1 MLEDLIW
8 VDYAVFGHAHTL
20 NLLDNDAV
28 LLFDIVVE
36 KSMVVLQLDV
46 FAKQSKLVPLDFVT
60 EFVFSKVFFEFVNSD
75 PRKILSSKGR
85 TFFLSFGHLIFKCQL
100 NLFYLFL

>member
-8 VDYAVFGHAHTL
+8 VDYPVLRHANAL
-20 NLLDNDAV
+20 DFLDNDAI
-28 LLFDIVVE
+28 LLLDIVVE
-36 KSMVVLQLDV
+36 ESVVVLQLNV

-85 TFFLSFGHLIFKCQL
+85 TFFLSLGHLIFKCQF